1 MKKEHFHKEIGLV
14 TLTAIGVGSVLGS
27 GIFALPA
34 AMAAVAGP
42 AFLLAIILAGII
54 TLFLGMA
61 YAELG
66 AAFPITGGPY
76 SLPRLALGNFGGFVM
91 GWGYFLYLF
100 IGTAAVIDIFIVYLG
115 FYIPGL
121 AVGGTLTPWGV
132 SLAVIALWIF
142 TIINVL
148 GVKWGSLYSLITTI
162 GKLIPLFLFGIIG
175 LAFFKGGNFSPFMPF
190 GFGGVT
196 LAVTL
201 FFWSYTGFEAI
212 VVPSEEVKDPHKTI
226 PWAMI
231 LTIFVTIVV
240 YLFIAAVF
248 LGMFDWQSFGFHKG
262 DWKAL
267 STLSSP
273 LSDVSKALGLPLLA
287 ALATIGAIIATAG
300 AGGSWVLIQG
310 RMPYAMA
317 KDKLF
322 WSPLA
327 KIHPKFG
334 TPAASLIFT
343 SVLTTVI
350 LIAIPNFPSV
360 ALIASVTAVVPYAA
374 AVLAVPI
381 LRKTRSEVR
390 RPFALPAHKI
400 VAAIGFIMSTYL
412 IYWASYPWNIVGSI
426 LMLTAYPAYLFVK
439 RKNFEWMRNLW
450 IPVYLLGVIIM
461 SILGD
466 KNFVFNNFTP
476 YSPLNKI
483 VMPYDLIILGF
494 FALIIFVW
502 AYRVNIKQENNEERQ
517 ND

>member
-1 MKKEHFHKEIGLV
+1 MKKEHLKKEIGLV

-42 AFLLAIILAGII
+42 GFLLAIILAGII

-91 GWGYFLYLF
+91 GWGYFIYLF
-100 IGTAAVIDIFIVYLG
+100 VGTAAVIDIFIVYLG
-115 FYIPGL
+115 FYVPGL

-148 GVKWGSLYSLITTI
+148 GVKWGGLYSVITTI
-162 GKLIPLFLFGIIG
+162 GKLIPLFLFGLIG
-175 LAFFKGGNFSPFMPF
+175 LAFLQGDNFTPFMPF
-190 GFGGVT
+190 GFTGVT
-196 LAVTL
+196 LAITL

-231 LTIFVTIVV
+231 LTIFVTIFI

-248 LGMFDWQSFGFHKG
+248 LGMIDWQGLHLDRGK
-262 DWKAL
+262 WQEL
-267 STLSSP
+267 SALSSP
-273 LSDVSKALGLPLLA
+273 LSDVSKSLGLPLLA
-287 ALATIGAIIATAG
+287 ALATVGAIIATAG

-322 WSPLA
+322 WAPLA

-343 SVLTTVI
+343 SSLTTLI

-381 LRKTRSEVR
+381 LRKTKPDVP
-390 RPFALPAHKI
+390 RPFALPWHM
-400 VAAIGFIMSTYL
+400 VVSAIGFVLATYL
-412 IYWASYPWNIVGSI
+412 IYWASYPWVIVGGI
-426 LMLTAYPAYLFVK
+426 LMLTAYPAYLFVRRK
-439 RKNFEWMRNLW
+439 RFEWARNLW
-450 IPVYLLGVIIM
+450 VPVYLFGVMIVSVLGN
-461 SILGD
+461 

-476 YSPLNKI
+476 YSPLNLI
-483 VMPYDLIILGF
+483 VMPYDLIILGLF
-494 FALIIFVW
+494 GLIIFIW
-502 AYRVNIKQENNEERQ
+502 AYRVNIRQ
-517 ND
+517 KKY